1 MTNPWSATTRLTL
14 FLVLSLTLA
23 ACAGNVNAPSAPP
36 SRTNISSLPSAA
48 VAQANLND
56 PAAAALT
63 KAISARRAEK
73 GLPPLVNDA
82 TLSRAAATHS
92 TDMALRGF
100 FGHYNPDGQG
110 PKERVLALAPDSK
123 NIIVGENVITVQGQS
138 FAVMSPEL
146 LADALVSRWIA
157 SPPHRKNIEDKTYR
171 RSGIGIARK
180 GEQIWATEVFAAP

>member
-1 MTNPWSATTRLTL
+1 MTKIWPTTRRLA
-14 FLVLSLTLA
+14 FLLASAFLLA
-23 ACAGNVNAPSAPP
+23 ACAGNMNAPKTPP
-36 SRTNISSLPSAA
+36 SRTNTSSLPSEAA
-48 VAQANLND
+48 AQANVND

-63 KAISARRAEK
+63 KAINAHRAKK
-73 GLPPLVNDA
+73 GLPPLIADS
-82 TLSRAAATHS
+82 TLAKTAATHS

-110 PKERVLALAPDSK
+110 PKERVMALSPDSK
-123 NIIVGENVITVQGQS
+123 SIVGENVITVQGQS

-146 LADALVSRWIA
+146 LAEALVSRWIA